1 MFANVGWG
9 EMLLLVVAGLV
20 ILGPERLPG
29 AIRWTSGALR
39 QARDYISGATSQLRE
54 DLGPE
59 FDDLR
64 EPLGELQQVAGHD
77 TARRSDQAP
86 ARRRRLDFHGQVRQA
101 RQHTRSAGSGRAD
114 AAHTDA
120 GTEAPARD
128 AVRQRRHLDSAKRN
142 SGRRISSSRLLEFR
156 FGARGLSVRPGPG
169 PTTFPPA
176 HAYGSTARLRY
187 RVTPCPRPSPAR

>member
-9 EMLLLVVAGLV
+9 EMLVLVVAGLV

-64 EPLGELQQVAGHD
+64 EPLSELNKLRGMTPRAALTKHLLDGDDSIFTGKFDKPRQTSRCPRPCRSPSHLPNLRP
-77 TARRSDQAP
+77 ARRSTPTRRSCYSSGVVVSDDARP
-86 ARRRRLDFHGQVRQA
+86 ALTVVR
-101 RQHTRSAGSGRAD
+101 SFN
-114 AAHTDA
+114 
-120 GTEAPARD
+120 E
-128 AVRQRRHLDSAKRN
+128 
-142 SGRRISSSRLLEFR
+142 
-156 FGARGLSVRPGPG
+156 
-169 PTTFPPA
+169 
-176 HAYGSTARLRY
+176 TAQ
-187 RVTPCPRPSPAR
+187 